1 MRAGLIN
8 ESHTFQDLVS
18 SQLYDLPYQIKF
30 VMGRSKSVFRAS
42 TVELFGVIKKVSS
55 CSFSIFGPF
64 SGKGGEGGMSRN
76 KFVLR
81 SLYLRSNSSLLLRCA
96 LRLLYLRSNSSS
108 SLSFGIVVSHLR
120 LLYIRRNSS
129 PLTLSSSSSS
139 TSLSSKFVLLLLS
152 SLLSIIFLNLF
163 RLAWISS
170 SLA

>member
-18 SQLYDLPYQIKF
+18 FQLYDLPYQIKF
-30 VMGRSKSVFRAS
+30 VMGRSKSVCRAS

-55 CSFSIFGPF
+55 CSFSIFGLF
-64 SGKGGEGGMSRN
+64 SGKGGEGGMSRS
-76 KFVLR
+76 KGVLR
-81 SLYLRSNSSLLLRCA
+81 SLYLRSNSSLLLRGA
-96 LRLLYLRSNSSS
+96 LRLLYLGSNSSS

-120 LLYIRRNSS
+120 LMYIRRNSS
-129 PLTLSSSSSS
+129 PPTLSSSS
-139 TSLSSKFVLLLLS
+139 TSLSSEFVLLLLS

-170 SLA
+170 SVA